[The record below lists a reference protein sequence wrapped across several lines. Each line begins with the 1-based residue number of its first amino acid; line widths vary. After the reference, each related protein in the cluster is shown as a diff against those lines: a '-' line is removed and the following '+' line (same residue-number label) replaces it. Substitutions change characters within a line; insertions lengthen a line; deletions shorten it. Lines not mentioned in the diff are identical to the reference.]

1 MLGAVTVTSTERV
14 NTLSIAL
21 RYAILWSWL
30 DSLSQNAGAELVRA
44 AKVLLLFVQNANLVV
59 LSVLSL
65 VVRPCAAF
73 MTGSCDVLTVS

>member
-65 VVRPCAAF
+65 VVRPWAAL
-73 MTGSCDVLTVS
+73 MTGS